1 MKINSFLSSV
11 FFMFTLYISAQTGSI
26 TGNVS
31 DSTTKETIPGVKV
44 MLEGQSKGAFTDLD
58 GKYVIGGLSAGTYSV
73 SFKYDTYKTKLIPNI
88 VVKDGEATNLT
99 VVLSAAIQ
107 DIGPIEF
114 VHTIEK
120 ESITNLLVLQRN
132 NASVIDGI
140 SGDQIKK
147 SVDSKASDVL
157 KRVSG
162 ASVQDNKFVVIRGL
176 SDRYNFALINGASLP
191 SSESDRK
198 AFSFDIFPS
207 NMLDNLIIMKTA
219 TPELPGE
226 FAGGVIDISTIEP
239 KDKNFQS
246 IQLSGAYNTL
256 TTFKDFARSERGGTD
271 FLGFGAGSRQ
281 IPDGIP
287 TTTEYTLLTK
297 NDKAELAKQMDFG
310 WGKTYSK
317 ALPSGSIQYSLGR
330 SYKLKKDDQF
340 GFVFAYSYQNN
351 FNTSTLI
358 RREFEEQAAGV
369 VTKMELNDSVF
380 TQTILNTGLLN
391 FSYKFNSKNK
401 IQFKNLYSV
410 NSEDKVN
417 SRRGVR
423 ELDNDPRQW
432 EKSTNYWY
440 TQNNL
445 LTSQLM
451 GNHEFKKSK
460 FNWNLGFSNV
470 KREVPN
476 LRRSVYR
483 KYSLLESDTVEQYVA
498 VIQSNGTIPTA
509 AGNMFWS
516 NSNESIG
523 SLKYDYSIPFGKN
536 DTNKVELKIGGMHQY
551 RARDFASRNF
561 GFSQYKPNGS
571 SFNSQLLLLP
581 EDEIFAQENLGLLDN
596 GQGGFKLDEASSV
609 DDSYQASSFLNAG
622 FLMAD
627 ATIAKK
633 LRLIGGARV
642 ESYNQQFN
650 YIEFG
655 SNQERNIDSTVT
667 DILPSL
673 NLVYS
678 LTKKMNIRASYY
690 KTVSRPEFREL
701 APFAFYNFVMD
712 NILSGNPNLKRA
724 TINNFDLRYEYYPG
738 EGQIFSVSGF
748 YKQFTNPIELVNR
761 TGTSG
766 APELYYTNVPTV
778 TNIGGELEYR
788 LNLGFVNKEDTSVF
802 WDNMTLYTNM
812 SLIRSKVDLSEI
824 TGSGESRPL
833 QGQSPYIINAGAIY
847 NHPTQDWSVSAS
859 YNLVGQRIY
868 IVGNVQEPSV
878 WENGRNVID
887 LQFAK
892 TFNERFEFKL
902 NVKDLLAQ
910 DLVFFQDLN
919 GNQKFDNEKLKDPI
933 VSADPNTDNKY
944 ASSPDNVWQE
954 VTFGQTV
961 TVSLKYNFGIDKKKT
976 TPLPLIEELK

>member
-1 MKINSFLSSV
+1 MNSKLAGFLLSFLIST
-11 FFMFTLYISAQTGSI
+11 FTFSQTGII
-26 TGNVS
+26 TGKVTDAVS
-31 DSTTKETIPGVKV
+31 GESIPGIKISI
-44 MLEGQSKGAFTDLD
+44 EGSEIKALSDLD
-58 GKYVIGGLSAGTYSV
+58 GQFVFDEIKTGTYSI
-73 SFKYDTYKTKLIPNI
+73 SFSYNNYNTKIVTDV
-88 VVKDGEATNLT
+88 VVKNAEMTELVVAMEAVIKEIGVVTIRVT
-99 VVLSAAIQ
+99 V
-107 DIGPIEF
+107 D
-114 VHTIEK
+114 K
-120 ESITNLLVLQRN
+120 ESNTNLLILQRN

-140 SGDQIKK
+140 SGDMIKK

-157 KRVSG
+157 KRISG

-226 FAGGVIDISTIEP
+226 FAGGVIDLSTTEP

-256 TTFKDFARSERGGTD
+256 TTFKDFARSEGGSLD
-271 FLGFGAGSRQ
+271 FLGFGGGARQ

-287 TTTEYTLLTK
+287 ETAAFSAINKDEKATLAQK
-297 NDKAELAKQMDFG
+297 MNFG
-310 WGKTYSK
+310 WGKTYGK
-317 ALPSGSIQYSLGR
+317 ALPSGSLQYSLGR

-351 FNTSTLI
+351 FNTSSLI

-401 IQFKNLYSV
+401 ILFKNLYSV

-417 SRRGVR
+417 IRRGVR

-445 LTSQLM
+445 MTSQLL
-451 GNHEFKKSK
+451 GYHELKTGK
-460 FNWNLGFSNV
+460 FNWNMGFSNV
-470 KREVPN
+470 KRDVPN

-483 KYSLLESDTVEQYVA
+483 KYSLLETDTVEQYVA
-498 VIQSNGTIPTA
+498 IIQSNGTIPTA
-509 AGNMFWS
+509 SGNMFWS
-516 NSNESIG
+516 SSNESIG

-551 RARDFASRNF
+551 RARDFDSRNF
-561 GFSQYKPNGS
+561 GFSQYKPQGS

-581 EDEIFAQENLGLLDN
+581 EDEIFAPENLGLLDN

-622 FLMAD
+622 FVMAD

-633 LRLIGGARV
+633 LRLIGGLRV
-642 ESYNQQFN
+642 ESYNQKFS

-655 SNQERNIDSTVT
+655 SNVGRNIDSTVN
-667 DILPSL
+667 DLLPSI

-678 LTKKMNIRASYY
+678 LTKKMNLRASYY

-738 EGQIFSVSGF
+738 KGQIFSVSGF

-902 NVKDLLAQ
+902 NIKDLLAQ

-933 VSADPNTDNKY
+933 VTADPNTDNKY

-954 VTFGQTV
+954 ITFGQTL

-976 TPLPLIEELK
+976 TPLSIIEELK

>member
-1 MKINSFLSSV
+1 MKMNSFLTSV

-26 TGNVS
+26 TGNVT

-58 GKYVIGGLSAGTYSV
+58 GKYLIGGLSAGTYTV
-73 SFKYDTYKTKLIPNI
+73 SFKYDTYKTKLVPNVI
-88 VVKDGEATNLT
+88 VKDGEATNLT
-99 VVLSAAIQ
+99 VLLSAAIQ

-114 VHTIEK
+114 VHTVQK
-120 ESITNLLVLQRN
+120 ESTTNLLVLQRN

-256 TTFKDFARSERGGTD
+256 TTFKDFARSEGGSLD

-281 IPDGIP
+281 IPSGIP
-287 TTTEYTLLTK
+287 ETASFSTIDKE
-297 NDKAELAKQMDFG
+297 DKALLAQQMNFG

-351 FNTSTLI
+351 FNISTLI

-369 VTKMELNDSVF
+369 ITKMELNDSVF
-380 TQTILNTGLLN
+380 SQTILNTGLLN
-391 FSYKFNSKNK
+391 FSYKFNAKNK

-445 LTSQLM
+445 LTSQIL
-451 GNHEFKKSK
+451 GNHEFEKGK

-483 KYSLLESDTVEQYVA
+483 KYSLLETDTVEQYVA

-516 NSNESIG
+516 SSDEKIG
-523 SLKYDYSIPFGKN
+523 NLKYDYSIPFGKN

-551 RARDFASRNF
+551 RARDFQSRNF
-561 GFSQYKPNGS
+561 GFSQYKPTGS

-581 EDEIFAQENLGLLDN
+581 EDEIFAPENLGLLQN

-622 FLMAD
+622 FIMAD

-633 LRLIGGARV
+633 LRLIGGARL

-655 SNQERNIDSTVT
+655 SNIEQNIDSTVT
-667 DILPSL
+667 DILPSI

-678 LTKKMNIRASYY
+678 LTKKMNLRASYY

-701 APFAFYNFVMD
+701 APFAFYNFIQD
-712 NILSGNPNLKRA
+712 NILSGNPNLQRA

-812 SLIRSKVDLSEI
+812 SLIRSKVDLSEVAG
-824 TGSGESRPL
+824 TDDRPL
-833 QGQSPYIINAGAIY
+833 QGQSPYIINAGAVY
-847 NHPTQDWSVSAS
+847 SHPTKDWSVSAS

-954 VTFGQTV
+954 ISFGQTV

>member
-1 MKINSFLSSV
+1 MVTIC
-11 FFMFTLYISAQTGSI
+11 ISAQSGSI
-26 TGNVS
+26 KGSVS

-44 MLEGQSKGAFTDLD
+44 MLEGQGKGAFTDLD
-58 GKYVIGGLSAGTYSV
+58 GKYILNGLSAGTYTI
-73 SFKYDTYKTKLIPNI
+73 SFKYDTYKTKLIPN
-88 VVKDGEATNLT
+88 VVIKNNETTDLT
-99 VVLSAAIQ
+99 ILLNAAIQ

-114 VHTIEK
+114 VHTVEK
-120 ESITNLLVLQRN
+120 ESTTNLIQLQRN

-140 SGDQIKK
+140 SGDMIKK

-176 SDRYNFALINGASLP
+176 SDRYNFALINGAPLP

-226 FAGGVIDISTIEP
+226 FAGGVIDISTTEP

-256 TTFKDFARSERGGTD
+256 TTFKDFARSEGGSSD
-271 FLGFGAGSRQ
+271 FLGFGASSRQ

-287 TTTEYTLLTK
+287 ATSEFALIDK
-297 NDKAELAKQMDFG
+297 NEKAALAEKMNFG
-310 WGKTYSK
+310 WGKTYGK

-330 SYKLKKDDQF
+330 SYKLNKDDQF

-369 VTKMELNDSVF
+369 LTKMELNDSVF

-401 IQFKNLYSV
+401 IQFKNLYSI

-417 SRRGVR
+417 VRRGVR

-432 EKSTNYWY
+432 ERSTNYWY

-445 LTSQLM
+445 LTSQLL
-451 GNHEFKKSK
+451 GNHELKTGK

-498 VIQSNGTIPTA
+498 IIQSNGTIPTA

-516 NSNESIG
+516 SSNEKIG
-523 SLKYDYSIPFGKN
+523 SIKYDYSLPFGKN
-536 DTNKVELKIGGMHQY
+536 DKNKIELKVGGMHQY
-551 RARDFASRNF
+551 RVRDFQSRNF
-561 GFSQYKPNGS
+561 GFSQYKPTGN

-581 EDEIFAQENLGLLDN
+581 EDEIFAPENLGLLDN

-609 DDSYQASSFLNAG
+609 DDSYQASSLLNAG
-622 FLMAD
+622 FVMAD

-633 LRLIGGARV
+633 LRLIGGLRV
-642 ESYNQQFN
+642 ESYNQRFN

-655 SNQERNIDSTVT
+655 SNQERNIDSTVN
-667 DILPSL
+667 DLLPSI
-673 NLVYS
+673 NLVYA
-678 LTKKMNIRASYY
+678 LTKKMNLRASYY

-724 TINNFDLRYEYYPG
+724 TIDNFDLRYEYYPG
-738 EGQIFSVSGF
+738 EGQILSVSGF
-748 YKQFTNPIELVNR
+748 YKQFENPIELINR

-766 APELYYTNVPTV
+766 APELYYTNVPKV

-788 LNLGFVNKEDTSVF
+788 VKLGFLSKKDTSVF

-824 TGSGESRPL
+824 SGSGESRPL
-833 QGQSPYIINAGAIY
+833 QGQSPYIINAGALY
-847 NHPTQDWSVSAS
+847 SHPTKDWSLSAS

-919 GNQKFDNEKLKDPI
+919 GNQKFDNEKQKDPI
-933 VSADPNTDNKY
+933 VSIDPNTDNKY
-944 ASSPDNVWQE
+944 TSATDNVWQE
-954 VTFGQTV
+954 ITFGQTV
-961 TVSLKYNFGIDKKKT
+961 TVSLKYNFGIEKKKI
-976 TPLPLIEELK
+976 TPVMAPAGE

>member
-1 MKINSFLSSV
+1 MNSKLAGFLLSFLIST
-11 FFMFTLYISAQTGSI
+11 FTFSQTGII
-26 TGNVS
+26 TGKVTDAVS
-31 DSTTKETIPGVKV
+31 GESIPGIKISI
-44 MLEGQSKGAFTDLD
+44 EGSEIKALSDLD
-58 GKYVIGGLSAGTYSV
+58 GQFVFDEIKTGTYSI
-73 SFKYDTYKTKLIPNI
+73 SFSYNNYNTKIVTDV
-88 VVKDGEATNLT
+88 VVKNAEMTELVVAMEAVIKEIGVVTIRVT
-99 VVLSAAIQ
+99 V
-107 DIGPIEF
+107 D
-114 VHTIEK
+114 K
-120 ESITNLLVLQRN
+120 ESNTNLLILQRN

-140 SGDQIKK
+140 SGDMIKK

-157 KRVSG
+157 KRISG

-226 FAGGVIDISTIEP
+226 FAGGVIDLSTTEP

-256 TTFKDFARSERGGTD
+256 TTFKDFARSEGGSLD
-271 FLGFGAGSRQ
+271 FLGFGGGARQ

-287 TTTEYTLLTK
+287 ETAAFSAINKDEKATLAQK
-297 NDKAELAKQMDFG
+297 MNFG
-310 WGKTYSK
+310 WGKTYGK
-317 ALPSGSIQYSLGR
+317 ALPSGSLQYSLGR

-351 FNTSTLI
+351 FNTSSLI

-401 IQFKNLYSV
+401 ILFKNLYSV

-417 SRRGVR
+417 IRRGVR

-445 LTSQLM
+445 MTSQLL
-451 GNHEFKKSK
+451 GYHELKTGK
-460 FNWNLGFSNV
+460 FNWNMGFSNV
-470 KREVPN
+470 KRDVPN

-483 KYSLLESDTVEQYVA
+483 KYSLLETDTVEQYVA
-498 VIQSNGTIPTA
+498 IIQSNGTIPTA
-509 AGNMFWS
+509 SGNMFWS
-516 NSNESIG
+516 SLNESIG

-551 RARDFASRNF
+551 RARDFDSRNF
-561 GFSQYKPNGS
+561 GFSQYKPQGS

-581 EDEIFAQENLGLLDN
+581 EDEIFAPENLGLLDN

-622 FLMAD
+622 FVMAD

-633 LRLIGGARV
+633 LRLIGGLRV
-642 ESYNQQFN
+642 ESYNQKFS

-655 SNQERNIDSTVT
+655 SNVGRNIDSTVN
-667 DILPSL
+667 DLLPSI

-678 LTKKMNIRASYY
+678 LTKKMNLRASYY

-738 EGQIFSVSGF
+738 KGQIFSVSGF

-902 NVKDLLAQ
+902 NIKDLLAQ

-933 VSADPNTDNKY
+933 VTADPNTDNKY

-954 VTFGQTV
+954 ITFGQTL

-976 TPLPLIEELK
+976 TPLSIIEELK

>member
-1 MKINSFLSSV
+1 MKINSFLTSAFV
-11 FFMFTLYISAQTGSI
+11 MVTLCFSAQSGSI
-26 TGNVS
+26 KGNVS
-31 DSTTKETIPGVKV
+31 DSITKETIPGVKIT
-44 MLEGQSKGAFTDLD
+44 LDGQAKGAFTDFD
-58 GKYVIGGLSAGTYSV
+58 GKFTIGGMSAGTYTI
-73 SFKYDTYKTKLIPNI
+73 SFKYDTYKTKVIPN
-88 VVKDGEATNLT
+88 VVVNENEATDLK

-107 DIGPIEF
+107 DIGAIDV
-114 VHTIEK
+114 VHKVEK
-120 ESITNLLVLQRN
+120 ESVTNLIQLQRN

-140 SGDQIKK
+140 SGDMIKK

-207 NMLDNLIIMKTA
+207 NMLDNLIITKTA
-219 TPELPGE
+219 TPEMPGE

-256 TTFKDFARSERGGTD
+256 TTFRDFARSERGSLD
-271 FLGFGAGSRQ
+271 FLGFGSKSRQ
-281 IPDGIP
+281 IPSGIP
-287 TTTEYTLLTK
+287 ATSEFALIDKNEKATL
-297 NDKAELAKQMDFG
+297 AEKMNFG

-330 SYKLKKDDQF
+330 SYKINKDDQF

-351 FNTSTLI
+351 FNTSSLI

-369 VTKMELNDSVF
+369 ITKMELNDSVF

-391 FSYKFNSKNK
+391 FSYKFDSKNK

-445 LTSQLM
+445 LSSQLI
-451 GNHEFKKSK
+451 GNHELKTGKL
-460 FNWNLGFSNV
+460 NWNAGFSVV
-470 KREVPN
+470 KRDVPN

-483 KYSLLESDTVEQYVA
+483 KYSLLESDSSESYVA
-498 VIQSNGTIPTA
+498 VVQSNGTIPTA

-516 NSNESIG
+516 NSKENIG

-551 RARDFASRNF
+551 RARDFSSRNF
-561 GFSQYKPNGS
+561 GFSQYKPQGS

-581 EDEIFAQENLGLLDN
+581 ENQIFAPENMGLLDN
-596 GQGGFKLDEASSV
+596 GQGGFKIDEASSV

-622 FLMAD
+622 FIMAD
-627 ATIAKK
+627 ATISKK
-633 LRLIGGARV
+633 LRLIGGVRF
-642 ESYNQQFN
+642 ESYNQKFS
-650 YIEFG
+650 YMEFG
-655 SNQERNIDSTVT
+655 SNLQRNIDSTVN
-667 DILPSL
+667 DLLPSL

-678 LTKKMNIRASYY
+678 LNKKMNLRASYY
-690 KTVSRPEFREL
+690 RTVSRPEFREL

-712 NILSGNPNLKRA
+712 NILSGNPDLKRA
-724 TINNFDLRYEYYPG
+724 TIDNFDLRYEFFPG

-748 YKQFTNPIELVNR
+748 YKQFKNPIELINR

-766 APELYYTNVPTV
+766 APELYYTNVASV
-778 TNIGGELEYR
+778 SNIGTELEYR
-788 LNLGFVNKEDTSVF
+788 VKLGFVSKKEEHVF
-802 WDNMTLYTNM
+802 WDNMTLYTNV
-812 SLIRSKVDLSEI
+812 SFIRSKVDLSEI
-824 TGSGESRPL
+824 IGSGESRPL
-833 QGQSPYIINAGAIY
+833 QGQSPYIINAGAY
-847 NHPTQDWSVSAS
+847 YSHPTKDWSISAS
-859 YNLVGQRIY
+859 YNIVGQRIY

-892 TFNERFEFKL
+892 TFNDRFELKF
-902 NVKDLLAQ
+902 NIKDLLAQ

-919 GNQKFDNEKLKDPI
+919 GNQKFDNKKLTNPV

-944 ASSPDNVWQE
+944 TSAPDNIWQE
-954 VTFGQTV
+954 ITFGQTV
-961 TVSLKYNFGIDKKKT
+961 TVSLKYNFGIEKKKVSAS
-976 TPLPLIEELK
+976 LPAEKK

>member
-1 MKINSFLSSV
+1 M
-11 FFMFTLYISAQTGSI
+11 
-26 TGNVS
+26 
-31 DSTTKETIPGVKV
+31 
-44 MLEGQSKGAFTDLD
+44 
-58 GKYVIGGLSAGTYSV
+58 
-73 SFKYDTYKTKLIPNI
+73 
-88 VVKDGEATNLT
+88 
-99 VVLSAAIQ
+99 
-107 DIGPIEF
+107 
-114 VHTIEK
+114 
-120 ESITNLLVLQRN
+120 
-132 NASVIDGI
+132 
-140 SGDQIKK
+140 
-147 SVDSKASDVL
+147 
-157 KRVSG
+157 
-162 ASVQDNKFVVIRGL
+162 
-176 SDRYNFALINGASLP
+176 
-191 SSESDRK
+191 
-198 AFSFDIFPS
+198 
-207 NMLDNLIIMKTA
+207 
-219 TPELPGE
+219 
-226 FAGGVIDISTIEP
+226 
-239 KDKNFQS
+239 
-246 IQLSGAYNTL
+246 
-256 TTFKDFARSERGGTD
+256 
-271 FLGFGAGSRQ
+271 
-281 IPDGIP
+281 
-287 TTTEYTLLTK
+287 
-297 NDKAELAKQMDFG
+297 
-310 WGKTYSK
+310 
-317 ALPSGSIQYSLGR
+317 
-330 SYKLKKDDQF
+330 
-340 GFVFAYSYQNN
+340 
-351 FNTSTLI
+351 
-358 RREFEEQAAGV
+358 
-369 VTKMELNDSVF
+369 
-380 TQTILNTGLLN
+380 
-391 FSYKFNSKNK
+391 
-401 IQFKNLYSV
+401 
-410 NSEDKVN
+410 
-417 SRRGVR
+417 
-423 ELDNDPRQW
+423 
-432 EKSTNYWY
+432 
-440 TQNNL
+440 
-445 LTSQLM
+445 
-451 GNHEFKKSK
+451 
-460 FNWNLGFSNV
+460 
-470 KREVPN
+470 
-476 LRRSVYR
+476 
-483 KYSLLESDTVEQYVA
+483 
-498 VIQSNGTIPTA
+498 
-509 AGNMFWS
+509 
-516 NSNESIG
+516 
-523 SLKYDYSIPFGKN
+523 
-536 DTNKVELKIGGMHQY
+536 
-551 RARDFASRNF
+551 
-561 GFSQYKPNGS
+561 
-571 SFNSQLLLLP
+571 LP

-667 DILPSL
+667 DILPSV

-892 TFNERFEFKL
+892 TFNERFELKL

-954 VTFGQTV
+954 VTFGKTV